1 MAKVI
6 IPTPLRK
13 FAEDQASFEAQGN
26 TVGENINYLTQNF
39 PGIKEH
45 LIDEDG
51 NLRKFIKVYVG
62 DEDIEALDN
71 EQTQVKEDTIISII
85 PAIAGGTNNL

>member
-13 FAEDQASFEAQGN
+13 FAADQASFVAQGN
-26 TVGENINYLTQNF
+26 TVGENIQNLTEKF
-39 PGIKEH
+39 PGLKEH
-45 LIDEDG
+45 LLDEEG
-51 NLRKFIKVYVG
+51 KLRQFIKVYVA

-71 EQTQVKEDTIISII
+71 EQTAVNEDTIISII
-85 PAIAGGTNNL
+85 PAIAGGSF

>member
-26 TVGENINYLTQNF
+26 TVGESITDLTKNF
-39 PGIKEH
+39 PNIKQH
-45 LIDEDG
+45 LLDEDG
-51 NLRKFIKVYVG
+51 KLRQFIKVYVG
-62 DEDIEALDN
+62 EEDIEALDN
-71 EQTQVKEDTIISII
+71 EATEVKLDAVISII
-85 PAIAGGTNNL
+85 PAIAGGVK